1 MKNPWTSLVN
11 IGIVDR
17 SNWRES
23 RHVAFLNTIVLL
35 VIILIIQNSIV
46 TALYYPA
53 TRLFS
58 FIFAA
63 HFLFIGLTLV
73 WNGAKHYRLGRVWF
87 GLSVTFFLTL
97 YSICMGPTSYW
108 DLFLAV
114 VVFLQFYIFPESERD
129 WMIFVLA
136 VTSVCFLGVH
146 FLVPAHGFFPNL
158 PPAYVRAETIF
169 DVAGFLF
176 CAICMGTVGFVVV
189 NRAERNLALEHAR
202 SERLLNNILP
212 VSIAQRLKDGEEAI
226 ADGYE
231 SATIM
236 FFDLVN
242 FTPLSASTTPAE
254 MADLLTDIFSHLDQ
268 LVEHHQAE
276 KINTMGDGYM
286 AAAGLPVPSG
296 QHGQIIAGL
305 ALDIQAY
312 FEQGVTIHGKQIDF
326 RIGINSGPLMAG
338 VIGHKKISYT
348 VWGDTVNTASRMESQ
363 GLPGQIQ
370 ISESTYELIRN
381 SFLCEPRG
389 AIEVKGKGQMQTYLL
404 KKRL

>member
-1 MKNPWTSLVN
+1 
-11 IGIVDR
+11 
-17 SNWRES
+17 
-23 RHVAFLNTIVLL
+23 
-35 VIILIIQNSIV
+35 
-46 TALYYPA
+46 
-53 TRLFS
+53 
-58 FIFAA
+58 
-63 HFLFIGLTLV
+63 
-73 WNGAKHYRLGRVWF
+73 
-87 GLSVTFFLTL
+87 
-97 YSICMGPTSYW
+97 MGPTSYW

-114 VVFLQFYIFPESERD
+114 VVFLQFYIFPESERG
-129 WMIFVLA
+129 WMAFVIA
-136 VTSVCFLGVH
+136 VSSLCFLGAH
-146 FLVPAHGFFPNL
+146 FLVPVHGIFPNL

-169 DVAGFLF
+169 DVVGFLF
-176 CAICMGTVGFVVV
+176 CAICMGMVGFVVV